1 MGNAGGAL
9 PGPLLRAEIGQI
21 GVERAARE
29 AEARLLVTI
38 PVSTQVPRSWKDR
51 VSLSV
56 TAVLRVPPG
65 FPAPVAYTPTPEPE
79 YLDGR
84 TTMSGSAGLAAG
96 VVQLS
101 GGLSR
106 PVGAEDLVVD
116 VTRTSTDQVTWTIDG
131 RHRELAGSHEF
142 GLAVD
147 ETASRFAWME
157 VTAQLKA
164 LKGRSFRRQAR
175 ETAPA
180 ALAVE
185 PLIARDA
192 PQAGT
197 TVVLYEGDPADG
209 HRFFV
214 GRPLDLPL
222 AVQGDSFAVPRGRGA
237 PAAGAIRWADD
248 ADGRPGYTWTQFS
261 TAQTVKVAGPR
272 RPDALILPGNELGI
286 PGGMRLTVTYD
297 VTQAAD
303 WAVGETSGS
312 ALDVDVVIDGTVIA
326 THTTQADYVTVG
338 RTHRDICIDRPEISR
353 SHGAFQFGPDGW
365 TYCQLSSATETQVIG
380 DGQRVTRLRQDGI
393 APVAPG
399 DTVRLTPRV
408 SLVLR

>member
-1 MGNAGGAL
+1 
-9 PGPLLRAEIGQI
+9 
-21 GVERAARE
+21 
-29 AEARLLVTI
+29 
-38 PVSTQVPRSWKDR
+38 VPESWKDR

-56 TAVLRVPPG
+56 TAVLRVPRG
-65 FPAPVAYTPTPEPE
+65 LPAPVAYAPTPEPE

-84 TTMSGSAGLAAG
+84 TTVSGSAGLAAG

-116 VTRTSTDQVTWTIDG
+116 VVRTGTDQVTWTIDG

-147 ETASRFAWME
+147 ETASRFAWVE

-164 LKGRSFRRQAR
+164 LKGRSFVRRPL
-175 ETAPA
+175 ETARA

-185 PLIARDA
+185 PLIAGDA
-192 PQAGT
+192 PQAST
-197 TVVLYEGDPADG
+197 TLVLYEGDPGDG

-214 GRPLDLPL
+214 GKPLDLPL
-222 AVQGDSFAVPRGRGA
+222 TVQGDSFAVPRGRGA
-237 PAAGAIRWADD
+237 PAAGAIRWTDD
-248 ADGRPGYTWTQFS
+248 ADGRAGYTWAQFS
-261 TAQTVKVAGPR
+261 PAETAETVEVAGPG
-272 RPDALILPGNELGI
+272 RPDALISPGNELRI

-303 WAVGETSGS
+303 WAVAETFGS
-312 ALDVDVVIDGTVIA
+312 VLDVDVVIDGTVTA
-326 THTTQADYVTVG
+326 THTTEADYVTVG
-338 RTHRDICIDRPEISR
+338 RTHRDICIDRPDISR
-353 SHGAFQFGPDGW
+353 SHGAFQLGPDGW
-365 TYCQLSSATETQVIG
+365 TYCQLSSAAETLVIS
-380 DGQRVTRLRQDGI
+380 DGQRVTPLRQDGV